1 MQDTHRTMA
10 EITLIFLAAC
20 LANNLVTDHLLG
32 ASPMLA
38 AAQRLDVAFDMARS
52 VIGITIVVAFATW
65 LVDNLL
71 ITPLNL
77 ENYRLLILVMTVLGV
92 CQAARTLPAR
102 YCPRLFD
109 RDGRFYPLL
118 LMNCALLGV
127 MLLGAQQDT
136 GPLGA
141 LAYGAG
147 AGLGYSL
154 VLLGFTAINLRLAVT
169 DLPAPVKGLPLQMI
183 TLGLISLS
191 FTAIT

>member
-1 MQDTHRTMA
+1 MA
-10 EITLIFLAAC
+10 EITLILLAAC

-32 ASPMLA
+32 VSPMLA
-38 AAQRLDVAFDMARS
+38 AAQRLDVAFDMARAI
-52 VIGITIVVAFATW
+52 IGITIVVAFATW

-71 ITPLNL
+71 ITFLNL

-102 YCPRLFD
+102 FCPRLFD
-109 RDGRFYPLL
+109 RDGRFYKLL

-136 GPLGA
+136 GLLGV

>member
-1 MQDTHRTMA
+1 MS
-10 EITLIFLAAC
+10 ELILILLAAS
-20 LANNLVTDHLLG
+20 LANNLVADHLLG

-38 AAQRLDVAFDMARS
+38 AAQRLDVAFDMAKA
-52 VIGITIVVAFATW
+52 VIGITTLVAFTTW
-65 LVDNLL
+65 LLDNLL
-71 ITPLNL
+71 ITPLDL
-77 ENYRLLILVMTVLGV
+77 ENYRLLILVMTIAGV
-92 CQAARTLPAR
+92 SQALRTMPGR

-118 LMNCALLGV
+118 LLNCMLLGV

-154 VLLGFTAINLRLAVT
+154 VLLGFTAINLRLEVT
-169 DLPAPVKGLPLQMI
+169 DLPAPVKGLPLQVI

>member
-1 MQDTHRTMA
+1 MT
-10 EITLIFLAAC
+10 ELILILLAAT

-32 ASPMLA
+32 TSPMLA
-38 AAQRLDVAFDMARS
+38 AAQRLDVAFDMATA
-52 VIGITIVVAFATW
+52 VTGITTAVAFATW
-65 LVDNLL
+65 LLDNLV

-77 ENYRLLILVMTVLGV
+77 ENYRLLILVMTVAGAS
-92 CQAARTLPAR
+92 QALRTLPGR
-102 YCPRLFD
+102 YSPRLFD

-118 LMNCALLGV
+118 LLNCTLLGV

-141 LAYGAG
+141 LGYGAG

-154 VLLGFTAINLRLAVT
+154 VLLGFTAINLRLEAT
-169 DLPAPVKGLPLQMI
+169 DLPAPVKGLPLQVI
-183 TLGLISLS
+183 TLGVISLS

>member
-1 MQDTHRTMA
+1 MS
-10 EITLIFLAAC
+10 EFILILLAAS

-38 AAQRLDVAFDMARS
+38 AAQRLDVAFDMAR
-52 VIGITIVVAFATW
+52 VVFGITSVVAFATW
-65 LVDNLL
+65 LLDNLL
-71 ITPLNL
+71 ITPLSL
-77 ENYRLLILVMTVLGV
+77 ENYRLLMLVMTVVSV
-92 CQAARTLPAR
+92 CQAARAMPGK

-127 MLLGAQQDT
+127 MLLGSQQDT

-147 AGLGYSL
+147 TGLGYSL

-169 DLPAPVKGLPLQMI
+169 DLPAPIKGLPLQMI
-183 TLGLISLS
+183 TLGLISLA

>member
-1 MQDTHRTMA
+1 MTS
-10 EITLIFLAAC
+10 EFILILLAAS
-20 LANNLVTDHLLG
+20 LANNLVTDYLLG

-38 AAQRLDVAFDMARS
+38 AAQRLDVAFDMARA
-52 VIGITIVVAFATW
+52 VIGITIVVALAIW
-65 LVDNLL
+65 LLDNLL
-71 ITPLNL
+71 ITPLHL
-77 ENYRLLILVMTVLGV
+77 ENYRLLILVVTVVSV
-92 CQAARTLPAR
+92 CQAARIMPGR

-118 LMNCALLGV
+118 LMNCVLLGV

-136 GPLGA
+136 GLSGA